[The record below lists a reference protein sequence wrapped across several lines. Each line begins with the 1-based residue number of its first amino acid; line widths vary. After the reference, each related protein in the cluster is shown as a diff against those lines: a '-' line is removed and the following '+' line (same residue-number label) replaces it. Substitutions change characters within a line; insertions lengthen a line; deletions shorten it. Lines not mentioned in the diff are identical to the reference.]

1 MSSARPF
8 PCTITAMAICA
19 ALQPLAARSEIE
31 LSVYGGPQWAQPGS
45 IRSATLGDDL
55 VRWDSKPFEIPPYY
69 GLRAAWWPDRERGFG
84 FTFTHAKAF
93 ADDPEKY
100 GYQELNFS
108 HGLNFLTA
116 DLWHRFQT
124 RGRMTPYVGAGVG
137 IVIPYVEV
145 QPIGQA
151 ATAAYQIG
159 GPAVSLMVGASM
171 PLGKSWSVFTEY
183 KATYSR
189 LDAKLETGD
198 RLKTD
203 FLTHAV
209 NIGLSWRF

>member
-1 MSSARPF
+1 MSLARPF
-8 PCTITAMAICA
+8 PCTMTAMVVCA
-19 ALQPLAARSEIE
+19 ALHPVAARSEIE
-31 LSVYGGPQWAQPGS
+31 LSVYGGPQWAQPGT

-55 VRWDSKPFEIPPYY
+55 VRWDSQPFEIPPYY

-137 IVIPYVEV
+137 IVIPHVEV
-145 QPIGQA
+145 QPVGQA

-189 LDAKLETGD
+189 LDAELETGD